1 MPDHNPI
8 STTTP
13 IGVGPLGIAL
23 HADRKKR
30 HSTRSAFA
38 CLRASAERGVGTGGG
53 GARVECRENDE
64 SERCRPAGS
73 VAQRQ
78 AEKGSCA
85 RLLRAEVDLHLRRL
99 LAAPRVSGACL
110 AHRVVTR
117 LPRRDILSRRRHYKG
132 GWRNASKFLKEFSR
146 AK

>member
-38 CLRASAERGVGTGGG
+38 CLRASRSVESFSDGV
-53 GARVECRENDE
+53 N
-64 SERCRPAGS
+64 
-73 VAQRQ
+73 
-78 AEKGSCA
+78 EKS
-85 RLLRAEVDLHLRRL
+85 
-99 LAAPRVSGACL
+99 PR
-110 AHRVVTR
+110 H
-117 LPRRDILSRRRHYKG
+117 
-132 GWRNASKFLKEFSR
+132 F
-146 AK
+146 